1 MDALLQGCAKGLYN
15 NIDNGLIMALFG
27 LFGKKRR
34 EEMAAP
40 PMQPP
45 EMGLGGEY
53 ELGLPRTEEYAEI
66 PREAPPVGAPPGMGA
81 QPGASPYMP
90 PMRAEVSAKDIEL
103 LSAKLDALKAILDS
117 INQRLIALEQM
128 ASEGRGHERYY

>member
-1 MDALLQGCAKGLYN
+1 
-15 NIDNGLIMALFG
+15 MALFG
-27 LFGKKRR
+27 LFGKRR
-34 EEMAAP
+34 SEEEALP
-40 PMQPP
+40 PYQPP
-45 EMGLGGEY
+45 ELGLGGQ

-66 PREAPPVGAPPGMGA
+66 PREAPPIGAPPGIGA

-128 ASEGRGHERYY
+128 ASEGRSHERYY